1 MTPMTLTVPVPESV
15 RASWVF
21 DVISPFAYLAFAR
34 LQELPAGVEL
44 EVVPVLLAAL
54 LDHFGQRG
62 PAEIPSKRRFTYRFV
77 LWRARRLGL
86 PLRMPPAHPFNPLAA
101 LRLIIAAGSDSRAA
115 GAVLRAVF
123 GEGRDVSDP
132 AVIAGLAAQLGVA
145 EPQAAL
151 ADPAIKQRL
160 RDNTQWACS
169 RGVFGVPTLVI
180 GEELFW
186 GHDAVDMAFDY
197 LEQPQAFVDPDM
209 KIIDTLPIAA
219 TRTRTKSS

>member
-1 MTPMTLTVPVPESV
+1 MTPTVSAAESV
-15 RASWVF
+15 RVSWVF
-21 DVISPFAYLAFAR
+21 DVISPFAYLALPR
-34 LQELPAGVEL
+34 LKELPGGAEL
-44 EVVPVLLAAL
+44 ELVPVLLAAL

-115 GAVLRAVF
+115 GTVLRAVF
-123 GEGRDVSDP
+123 GEGRDVTDP
-132 AVIAGLAAQLGVA
+132 AVIGDLAAQLGVA
-145 EPQAAL
+145 NPQAAL

-186 GHDAVDMAFDY
+186 GHDAVDMALDY
-197 LEQPQAFVDPDM
+197 LRKPQAFTDDDM
-209 KIIDTLPIAA
+209 RRIDTLPIAA
-219 TRTRTKSS
+219 ARTKTVVG

>member
-1 MTPMTLTVPVPESV
+1 MTPTVSAAESLRV
-15 RASWVF
+15 SWVF
-21 DVISPFAYLAFAR
+21 DVISPFSYLAFQR
-34 LQELPAGVEL
+34 LKELPGGVEL

-115 GAVLRAVF
+115 GTVLRAVF
-123 GEGRDVSDP
+123 GEGRDVTDP
-132 AVIAGLAAQLGVA
+132 AVIADLAAQLAVA
-145 EPQAAL
+145 DPQAAL

-160 RDNTQWACS
+160 RDNTQWAYS

-186 GHDAVDMAFDY
+186 GHDAVDMALDY
-197 LEQPQAFVDPDM
+197 LEKPQAFADDDM
-209 KIIDTLPIAA
+209 RVIDTLPVAA
-219 TRTRTKSS
+219 ARIKTTAG

>member
-1 MTPMTLTVPVPESV
+1 MTSV
-15 RASWVF
+15 RVSWVF
-21 DVISPFAYLAFAR
+21 DVISPFSYLAFQR
-34 LQELPAGVEL
+34 LKELPGGVEL

-115 GAVLRAVF
+115 GTVLRAVF
-123 GEGRDVSDP
+123 GEGRDVTDR
-132 AVIAGLAAQLGVA
+132 AVIADLAAQLGVA
-145 EPQAAL
+145 DPQAVL

-186 GHDAVDMAFDY
+186 GHDAVDMALDY
-197 LEQPQAFVDPDM
+197 LEKPQAFADDDM
-209 KIIDTLPIAA
+209 RVIDTLPVAA
-219 TRTRTKSS
+219 ARIKTTAG